1 MSANSTTQ
9 RRKFTAS
16 ERMVLIA
23 LAMILVQLVF
33 RGWATAGSW
42 FYSDDFIFL
51 GATAHGDANTEWLFH
66 PHNVHFMPFG
76 LLLAKFVGSVG
87 TFSWFLAATQIIV
100 MQAIASLL
108 CWWMLRKIFGD
119 RPGVLLALG
128 FYLFGSLTFPT
139 VVWWAA
145 ALNQLPHQ
153 IALFGAIGAHVAYL
167 RTRHPSQ
174 AVLATLFLTL
184 GFASYSKSVLIPLVL
199 LTLAF
204 LYFTDGGFI
213 NRCQQTVSRYWH
225 AWALYGAL
233 TVGYLVMYAIRIP
246 GTKAPSLDAAL
257 GTLNLSV
264 TQSFGSAITGGPWH
278 WDSLLQAGGA
288 GPRLFVATPI
298 FFVMTSWIVLAA
310 VWGYQTLCNRRA
322 LWPLYLLVPYLVLSG
337 LLIAAGR
344 AGAFGVGPAA
354 LELRYLA
361 DLGAIGALCI
371 GLATMPVLG
380 ARQSLEP
387 RTPPLVSLAPAMWL
401 KRTIVGLFLM
411 GSVVSSVTY
420 ALPWH
425 DAKRMPQR
433 EYIANAS
440 EALKDGGIEV
450 ADSGVPE
457 NVLWSVA
464 YPANLV
470 SQVLA
475 PFGDKFNVVS
485 VGTDLRMFDS
495 SGHLDKALIS
505 GDPRTQ
511 PGPEQGCG
519 YPVSIGPETIDIAPV
534 YNFPFWMTISYLAGS
549 DGIVTVAAGKTSVEV
564 PIEKGLHTAFLMTEG
579 AYDAATITPLQGVS
593 LCIDNINVGQL
604 APQGAS

>member
-1 MSANSTTQ
+1 MTQ
-9 RRKFTAS
+9 RRRFTAP
-16 ERMVLIA
+16 ERLVLIA
-23 LAMILVQLVF
+23 LAMILVQLIF

-51 GATAHGDANTEWLFH
+51 GTTAHGDADTGWLLH

-87 TFSWFLAATQIIV
+87 TFNWFLAATQIIV

-119 RPGVLLALG
+119 RPGVLIALG

-174 AVLATLFLTL
+174 AVVATLFLTL
-184 GFASYSKSVLIPLVL
+184 GFASYSKTVLIPMVL
-199 LTLAF
+199 LALTI
-204 LYFTDGGFI
+204 LYFANGGFFS
-213 NRCQQTVSRYWH
+213 RCKQTVIRYWH
-225 AWALYGAL
+225 AWVLYGAL
-233 TVGYLVMYAIRIP
+233 TIGYLVMYVIRIP
-246 GTKAPSLDAAL
+246 GTKAPSLDAVL
-257 GTLNLSV
+257 GTLNLSI
-264 TQSFGSAITGGPWH
+264 TQAFGSAIAGGPWH
-278 WDSLLQAGGA
+278 WDSLLQAGGV
-288 GPRLFVATPI
+288 GPRLFVATPM
-298 FFVMTSWIVLAA
+298 FFVMASWVVLATL
-310 VWGYQTLCNRRA
+310 WGYQALRYRRA
-322 LWPLYLLVPYLVLSG
+322 LWPLYVLVPYLVLSG
-337 LLIAAGR
+337 LLIATGR

-380 ARQSLEP
+380 AHQSLELRSP
-387 RTPPLVSLAPAMWL
+387 ATTTAQTPKWL
-401 KRTIVGLFLM
+401 KRTVVGAFLV
-411 GSVVSSVTY
+411 GSVVSSIGY
-420 ALPWH
+420 AMPWH
-425 DAKRMPQR
+425 DANRMPQR
-433 EYIANAS
+433 EYIANADQ
-440 EALKDGGIEV
+440 ALKSGGIEV
-450 ADSGVPE
+450 PNLGVPN

-534 YNFPFWMTISYLAGS
+534 FNFPFWMTISYLAGS
-549 DGIVTVAAGKTSVEV
+549 DGIVTVAAGETSVEV